1 MTRTDPVPS
10 KVGFVGVG
18 HLASLLA
25 HSLLSY
31 GCEVAVTDLRKENAA
46 SLLTAGASWRE
57 SPRAAA
63 EDTYCLITC
72 LPTPQ
77 NVSRCLEG
85 DSGALA
91 GMPAGGTWID
101 MSTNDLGEV
110 QRIARRAA
118 DEGVDTLESPV
129 TGGCP
134 HRRGRELSQLTWSV
148 MRVEG
153 AITTATT
160 ATSSPTPSPTSCS
173 VVSRRMT
180 QPPTGERHD
189 PTHTF
194 RGSYSAGCGGG
205 W

>member
-63 EDTYCLITC
+63 EGTYCLITC
-72 LPTPQ
+72 RPTPQ
-77 NVSRCLEG
+77 TVSRCLEG

-118 DEGVDTLESPV
+118 DEGVDTPRAHRARLRAGSRPGA
-129 TGGCP
+129 GG
-134 HRRGRELSQLTWSV
+134 RRGGGPVGAGREPGRPLGQ
-148 MRVEG
+148 R
-153 AITTATT
+153 A
-160 ATSSPTPSPTSCS
+160 ATSPCGSRTNFSATPRSN
-173 VVSRRMT
+173 
-180 QPPTGERHD
+180 
-189 PTHTF
+189 F
-194 RGSYSAGCGGG
+194 A
-205 W
+205 